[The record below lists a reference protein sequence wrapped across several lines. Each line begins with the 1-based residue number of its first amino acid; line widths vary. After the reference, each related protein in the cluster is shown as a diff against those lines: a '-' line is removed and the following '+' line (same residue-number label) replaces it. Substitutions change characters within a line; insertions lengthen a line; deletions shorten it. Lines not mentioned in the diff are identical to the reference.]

1 MDEHVFGELVDVF
14 LLLLELRLDRKEPG
28 YRSDNTAWS
37 GEL

>member
-14 LLLLELRLDRKEPG
+14 LLLLELRLDCKEPG